1 MRALSVE
8 SKITI
13 FKTLAI
19 SKIVHLG
26 LITSVPAFVIV
37 EPNIMK
43 RNICQGK
50 KKQNIALYEITT
62 N

>member
-50 KKQNIALYEITT
+50 KNKI
-62 N
+62 